1 MPRLAV
7 DDPNFPSSLAEL
19 EPAASNGGAGLPSA
33 AAAAPAGRLG
43 LLIGA
48 AAAMQEVFA
57 LLSRVAPTDATVFV
71 IGESGTGKDLAA
83 QTLHMLSARSRAVFL
98 PFNCGAVSP
107 SLIESELFGHE
118 RCNFT
123 GAQRRHKGCFERAS
137 GGTLFLD
144 AIVEMPIELQVRLL
158 RVLETGKL
166 TRIGGDEPVDVDVRV
181 IAATNREPRQAVR
194 DGKLRE
200 DLLYRLQVF
209 PLQMPPLR
217 ERSDDVDL
225 LAEHFLTELNAR
237 NGSAKRFLA
246 EANDRLRAHSWPGN
260 VRELK
265 NVVHRAFILADAEV
279 ASQHLPRELA
289 PGGAPSRALRFEVGA
304 SIGDVE
310 QRLILATLDVYG
322 GNKRKA
328 ADVLGVSLKTLY
340 NRLNSYSGSPRSGA
354 P

>member
-19 EPAASNGGAGLPSA
+19 EPAASNGGAGLPSAAA

-123 GAQRRHKGCFERAS
+123 GA
-137 GGTLFLD
+137 
-144 AIVEMPIELQVRLL
+144 
-158 RVLETGKL
+158 
-166 TRIGGDEPVDVDVRV
+166 
-181 IAATNREPRQAVR
+181 
-194 DGKLRE
+194 
-200 DLLYRLQVF
+200 
-209 PLQMPPLR
+209 
-217 ERSDDVDL
+217 
-225 LAEHFLTELNAR
+225 
-237 NGSAKRFLA
+237 
-246 EANDRLRAHSWPGN
+246 
-260 VRELK
+260 
-265 NVVHRAFILADAEV
+265 
-279 ASQHLPRELA
+279 
-289 PGGAPSRALRFEVGA
+289 
-304 SIGDVE
+304 
-310 QRLILATLDVYG
+310 
-322 GNKRKA
+322 
-328 ADVLGVSLKTLY
+328 
-340 NRLNSYSGSPRSGA
+340 
-354 P
+354 